1 VYLLDS
7 TLTIRNYLQQYLKSN
22 NISLNQF
29 AELANINAGTLSN
42 IINNKR
48 PIAVQQLD
56 QITTAMGFEEGHFYE
71 IYVKECFEQE
81 TPDWRRLGPL
91 LRRCTDVN
99 KLDYVEE
106 ILKQMLDNLSYVPLL
121 FEMAEE
127 FFSEGK
133 NEAAILLYEC
143 ISESERAQHSE
154 RLALCQYRL
163 FTLRLSDDQENN
175 LIVATYFEP
184 YIERLDEAFQL
195 DAINEL
201 LNINVSLRRWA
212 KVEKNAKSLLDKASK
227 QYKFFGRNNHDRT
240 THKPLIFYVLY
251 SYLAYGHVYFNLEQY
266 DRALEYVKKYADASW
281 VKDPDQEEKV
291 VIEQFSEWSEANY
304 FMYGLAAGHVELLPA
319 YVDYIAVR
327 EKEIFTG
334 LYNIVSAAN
343 RYDIGVD
350 AILERFA
357 YHIKLQIQESRIGK
371 ISTHV
376 TLDHYTDF
384 TRELAVYHLKRKK
397 FDKGINYLLD
407 SLASAIK
414 INNDNAMVRCMGLYE
429 KYRCF
434 TSISAQ
440 VRYGLLIK
448 EVLDINE
455 KKTS

>member
-1 VYLLDS
+1 MYLLDS
-7 TLTIRNYLQQYLKSN
+7 ALTIRMYLQQYLISN
-22 NISLNQF
+22 HISLNQF
-29 AELANINAGTLSN
+29 AEIAHINAGTLSN

-91 LRRCTDVN
+91 LRRCTEVN
-99 KLDYVEE
+99 KLNYVEE
-106 ILKQMLDNLSYVPLL
+106 ILKQMLDNLSYIPLL
-121 FEMAEE
+121 FEMAEQ
-127 FFSEGK
+127 FFLEGK
-133 NEAAILLYEC
+133 KEAAILLYEC

-212 KVEKNAKSLLDKASK
+212 RVEKNARNLLDKASK
-227 QYKFFGRNNHDRT
+227 QYNFFGRNNKQRS
-240 THKPLIFYVLY
+240 THKPLIFYILY
-251 SYLAYGHVYFNLEQY
+251 SYLAYGHVYFNLQQY
-266 DRALEYVKKYADASW
+266 DRALDYVKKYADASW
-281 VKDPDQEEKV
+281 VKEPDQEEKV

-343 RYDIGVD
+343 RYDIDVD
-350 AILERFA
+350 KILERFA
-357 YHIKLQIQESRIGK
+357 YYIKLQIQESKIGK

-384 TRELAVYHLKRKK
+384 TRELAVYYLKRRKA
-397 FDKGINYLLD
+397 DKGMNYLLD

-414 INNDNAMVRCMGLYE
+414 INNDNAMVKGMGSYE
-429 KYRCF
+429 KLRHF
-434 TSISAQ
+434 TSLHEHEKYQLI
-440 VRYGLLIK
+440 VDTLL
-448 EVLDINE
+448 EFND
-455 KKTS
+455 KKYV